1 MTLRATPVGLTL
13 ILLFALTFAAATSQA
28 KVGAGTEAAQP
39 FIIPG
44 SIVVEFSSTVT
55 VDRIDKSFGSISMG
69 VGSVD
74 QLMTQFQA
82 SDARKLFP
90 WREATVKASAEDAR
104 LVRMFEITLPED
116 ANLDEVRDALMQN
129 PNIENVHFNWAMPVT
144 LTPDDPDFTSQW
156 HRTKLQLES
165 AWDTEPG
172 SDSIKIAIIDTGVNY
187 NHNDL
192 RNNIWVNPGEDLDGD
207 GEVYDAD
214 DLNGVD
220 DDGNGVIDDLIGY
233 DFFTGLGGGV
243 FPGEDGG
250 GADSDP
256 NDFDGHG
263 THCSGIAAA
272 VTNNTSDVVGVA
284 GGWANGHR
292 SYRGPRIMC
301 LRVGAT
307 GSDGNGYVNSVN
319 VATALDYARNN
330 GAHIASMSFGGSSV
344 QQTAIAACIT
354 AGMTLLHAAGN
365 DNIDSSDPLDAFGTA
380 VLSVAS
386 TTTTDAK
393 SSFSNFGNWV
403 DVSAPGSSILS
414 TYSNQYTPTTA
425 SLSGTSMSAPMVAG
439 LAALVRSKMPSL
451 SKSEVDSVI
460 MATADNIDAQN
471 PSYIGL
477 LGTGRINAAAALAD
491 LAHAAFTSDITDG
504 QVPLTVNFT
513 DQSLNSPASWDWTF
527 GDGGN
532 STDQNPQHIYTT
544 PGLYDV
550 SLVVQE
556 ANGQGEQHLKR
567 YVWAQADS
575 MWFGDIEADPGTTIL
590 VPVYLANTA
599 PAKNIMVTFS
609 IPNPNNITLT
619 GYNVTGTRTAGF
631 HSTSIP
637 GFDGGNKR
645 YSIFLQSSASGQSQY
660 LAPGSG
666 AILNLQFNVPAS
678 VPAGTTVEIDTTSW
692 TIYASNVETILGDY
706 VPAAIGAGSIS
717 VAGCCSGATGDV
729 NLDGSSNLTDLTLL
743 VNSLFVTFI
752 PVACPAEAN
761 TSGDAACD
769 LTLTDLTRLVNNLF
783 VTFEPVANCSDFS
796 PSACE

>member
-1 MTLRATPVGLTL
+1 MTVRVASAVFTFV
-13 ILLFALTFAAATSQA
+13 LLFALAVMAPSSQA
-28 KVGAGTEAAQP
+28 KVGAATQDPKP

-55 VDRIDKSFGSISMG
+55 IDRVDRSFGSVSMG
-69 VGSVD
+69 VSSVD
-74 QLMTQFQA
+74 QLLNQYQA
-82 SDARKLFP
+82 SDARKMFP
-90 WREATVKASAEDAR
+90 WREATAKASAEDAR
-104 LVRMFEITLPED
+104 LARMYELVLPED
-116 ANLDEVRDALMQN
+116 ANLDEVRTALLQN
-129 PNIENVHFNWAMPVT
+129 PNIEDVHFNWAMPVT
-144 LTPDDPDFTSQW
+144 VTPDDPDFTSQW
-156 HRTKLQLES
+156 HRTKLQLET
-165 AWDTEPG
+165 AWNTERG

-187 NHNDL
+187 NHGDL
-192 RNNIWVNPGEDLDGD
+192 RGNIWVNPGEDMDGD

-243 FPGEDGG
+243 WPGEDGG

-272 VTNNTSDVVGVA
+272 VSNNGFDVCGVA
-284 GGWANGHR
+284 GGWANDHR

-330 GAHIASMSFGGSSV
+330 GAHIASMSFGGSSA
-344 QQTAIAACIT
+344 QTTAIAACIT

-365 DNIDSSDPLDAFGTA
+365 DNTDTGDALDAFGTA

-393 SSFSNFGNWV
+393 SSFSNYGGWV
-403 DVSAPGSSILS
+403 DISSPGSSILS
-414 TYSNQYTPTTA
+414 TYSNEYTPTTA
-425 SLSGTSMSAPMVAG
+425 ILSGTSMAAPMVAG
-439 LAALVRSKMPSL
+439 VAALVRSKMPSL
-451 SKSEVDSVI
+451 TKFEVDSVL

-477 LGTGRINAAAALAD
+477 LGSGRVNAAAALAD

-513 DQSLNSPASWDWTF
+513 DMSSNTPASWDWTF
-527 GDGGN
+527 GDGGA

-544 PGLYDV
+544 PGIYDV

-556 ANGQGEQHLKR
+556 PNGQGEEHLKR

-575 MWFGDIEADPGTTIL
+575 LWFGDFEAEPGTTIL

-599 PAKNIMVTFS
+599 LVKNIMVTFT
-609 IPNPNNITLT
+609 IANPNNIALT
-619 GYNVTGTRTAGF
+619 GYNVTGTRTASF
-631 HSTSIP
+631 HSSSIP
-637 GFDGGNKR
+637 GFDSGNKR
-645 YSIFLQSSASGQSQY
+645 YSIFLQSSASGASHY
-660 LAPGSG
+660 LQPGSG
-666 AILNLQFNVPAS
+666 PILNLQFNVPAS
-678 VPAGTTVEIDTTSW
+678 VPAGTNIAIDTTSW
-692 TIYASNVETILGDY
+692 SVYKTNVESILGDY
-706 VPAAIGAGSIS
+706 VPGDVLPGSIS
-717 VAGCCSGATGDV
+717 VTGCCSGPTGDV
-729 NLDGSSNLTDLTLL
+729 NMDNNSNLTDLTLL
-743 VNSLFVTFI
+743 VNALFVTFV

-761 TSGDAACD
+761 TSGDANCD

-783 VTFEPVANCSDFS
+783 VTFDPVANCSDFS
-796 PSACE
+796 ESACN